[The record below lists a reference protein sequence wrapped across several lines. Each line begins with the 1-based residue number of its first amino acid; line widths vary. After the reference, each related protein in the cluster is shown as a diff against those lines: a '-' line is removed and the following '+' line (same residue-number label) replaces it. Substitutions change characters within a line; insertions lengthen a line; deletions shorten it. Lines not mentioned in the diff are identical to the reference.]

1 MLTGICID
9 PGQSAVLEK
18 GTRYYLFAN
27 GPKHFYVSK
36 FPNQGAHNGCF
47 QAKYFQVSE
56 KEDWPMEPDSVEVA
70 LDPEKIYKANLTW
83 RKPGYQFVEL
93 KEYYIR
99 PNGTHGFF
107 YHDRDLKK
115 CGGCFPLHWFENFE
129 EVKPEIDLQ
138 GAEDSDTEN
147 RSMTKEEIFKAVV
160 LHFSNHSWLTNE
172 IENGWIQPTEKDIFN
187 YLSRKIGGEA
197 RNGGTLT
204 DEHMNSIGSFQTDRN
219 GVAVDAW
226 LIKGP
231 KYYYPWK
238 EIVSEI
244 MITKFCGYDQLSL
257 FDF

>member
-1 MLTGICID
+1 MLTGICVD
-9 PGQSAVLEK
+9 TGQSAVLE
-18 GTRYYLFAN
+18 N
-27 GPKHFYVSK
+27 GPMT
-36 FPNQGAHNGCF
+36 
-47 QAKYFQVSE
+47 E
-56 KEDWPMEPDSVEVA
+56 K
-70 LDPEKIYKANLTW
+70 
-83 RKPGYQFVEL
+83 
-93 KEYYIR
+93 
-99 PNGTHGFF
+99 
-107 YHDRDLKK
+107 
-115 CGGCFPLHWFENFE
+115 
-129 EVKPEIDLQ
+129 
-138 GAEDSDTEN
+138 
-147 RSMTKEEIFKAVV
+147 EIFKAVV

-204 DEHMNSIGSFQTDRN
+204 DGHMNSIGSFQTDRN

-244 MITKFCGYDQLSL
+244 MKTKFCGYEQLSL